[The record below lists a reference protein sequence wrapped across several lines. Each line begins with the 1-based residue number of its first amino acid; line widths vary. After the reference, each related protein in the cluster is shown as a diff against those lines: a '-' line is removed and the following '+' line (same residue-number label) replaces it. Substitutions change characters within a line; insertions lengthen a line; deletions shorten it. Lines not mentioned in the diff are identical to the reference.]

1 MKPEEFESYVR
12 KGLGRAIILLKEE
25 ENKEPYRKLLIDMLT
40 DDDLSGRFWGEY
52 EKELIDCFDDRDDV
66 AREIAEANLALMERG
81 RSNILMVGLL
91 VLLGYRD
98 AVAEIAERRY
108 RKSYAELL
116 ELTKRGD
123 SDEKYPPCAGEY
135 FKISSDLAACGVD
148 SARMK
153 QILTDMADLYRYSEC
168 PVVPEYQNPLFTIL
182 DKYGKDA
189 LSPLID
195 EVVREHPCGSKFE
208 RHVPKLSQFPP
219 EPLENITAEDIL
231 ASEKFGGEYG
241 RLHVSFMNA
250 DESVVRAVAE
260 RILSEPDRK
269 RQLHWLTFFTPMI
282 SPETVPL
289 VFPLDPTPLV
299 ETVIQLEPVMYS
311 ESSSHYNEATR
322 YLDAL
327 MFMRHP
333 SVKSLAKRM
342 LENEECPDYIRSYA
356 LQMFYGANYSSEDR
370 EEFTSLLL
378 SESSPDRNVLFRIYA
393 VLIGQKTPDLP
404 LDLIPYVFEACGHPW
419 FRYIL
424 VKEFIKADAL
434 PDEIRAECTLDASKY
449 IRQLVA
455 EL

>member
-12 KGLGRAIILLKEE
+12 KGLGRAITLLKEE
-25 ENKEPYRKLLIDMLT
+25 ENKEPYRKLLVDMLT
-40 DDDLSGRFWGEY
+40 DDNLSGRFWGEY

-66 AREIAEANLALMERG
+66 AREIAEVCLATMESG
-81 RSNILMVGLL
+81 EISLINIYLL

-98 AVAEIAERRY
+98 AVIELAERRY

-116 ELTKRGD
+116 ELAKRGD
-123 SDEKYPPCAGEY
+123 SDEKHPPCAGEY
-135 FKISSDLAACGVD
+135 FGAASALARCKVD
-148 SARMK
+148 SSRMK
-153 QILTDMADLYRYSEC
+153 QILIDMADLYRYSEC
-168 PVVPEYQNPLFTIL
+168 PVVPEYQNPLYVIR
-182 DKYGKDA
+182 DGYGEA
-189 LSPLID
+189 LSPLANAVIA
-195 EVVREHPCGSKFE
+195 EHPYGSKFE
-208 RHVPKLSQFPP
+208 KHVPRPSQFPP
-219 EPLENITAEDIL
+219 EPLDNITAEDIL
-231 ASEKFGGEYG
+231 ASERFGGNYA

-269 RQLHWLTFFTPMI
+269 RQLHLLTFFTPMI

-299 ETVIQLEPVMYS
+299 ETVIELEPVMYS

-342 LENEECPDYIRSYA
+342 LENKECPAHIRNYA
-356 LQMFYGANYSSEDR
+356 LQMFYGANYTPEDC
-370 EEFTSLLL
+370 EAFTELLL
-378 SESSPDRNVLFRIYA
+378 SESSPDRAMLFHVYTY
-393 VLIGQKTPDLP
+393 LISRKTPDIP
-404 LDLIPYVFEACGHPW
+404 LDLIPYVFGACRDPW
-419 FRYIL
+419 LRHLF
-424 VKEFIKADAL
+424 VKALIKADAL
-434 PDEIRAECTLDASKY
+434 TDEIKAECTLDASKFT
-449 IRQLVA
+449 RRLVA